1 MRQWVRTDDPAVTY
15 ARRTL
20 ESGGKQRTRKD
31 TTKVYRIVV
40 RGELSA
46 RYAAAFEG
54 MEMEA
59 ASGRTTLTGE
69 VVDQSRLQG
78 ILERISGLGLE
89 LVSVLSV
96 SDEPQNDT
104 ELSADNR

>member
-1 MRQWVRTDDPAVTY
+1 VRTDDAAVTY

-20 ESGGKQRTRKD
+20 ESGGKQTTRKG
-31 TTKVYRIVV
+31 TRKVYRIVV
-40 RGELSA
+40 LGELSA

-59 ASGRTTLTGE
+59 ASGRTILTGD
-69 VVDQSRLQG
+69 VVDQPHLQG

>member
-1 MRQWVRTDDPAVTY
+1 
-15 ARRTL
+15 
-20 ESGGKQRTRKD
+20 
-31 TTKVYRIVV
+31 
-40 RGELSA
+40 
-46 RYAAAFEG
+46 
-54 MEMEA
+54 MEMQA